1 MGKHDTTKQWGLLN
15 RWVDCLAQIP
25 TVEVIWLEGSLA
37 RNEGTTPS
45 SDIDLRVAISD
56 DAHKQLWE
64 TNRTPLLEGLGEYLP
79 LLPLDFGFVRV
90 LTKAGVVV
98 ELLAYKTSELDGLEA
113 YEWKFLLCRLSTG
126 EPRFKKFPERSPA
139 EMWPD
144 MQELSVDSV
153 RQLANNHMLVLAQVP
168 TPFYS
173 GETYAAR
180 HVLDFSRIELV
191 KLMFRRIGLRY
202 AKRYKHLS
210 EVLPAEFISDL
221 EKTHIR
227 CGESPLEPTAV
238 ADATMRTFDILG
250 KHLQAL
256 SDKVGGGFESEWYY
270 RLRHQVRQMLQPF
283 LRD

>member
-1 MGKHDTTKQWGLLN
+1 MQETRELRHL
-15 RWVDCLAQIP
+15 QIL
-25 TVEVIWLEGSLA
+25 ICGF
-37 RNEGTTPS
+37 
-45 SDIDLRVAISD
+45 AISD

-90 LTKAGVVV
+90 FNQAGVVV

-153 RQLANNHMLVLAQVP
+153 RQLANNHMLYQIWINRLLIRRRSPLSLILEKELVAFRSGTGISTRTGA

-180 HVLDFSRIELV
+180 HVLDFLGLSWSNSCFAEL
-191 KLMFRRIGLRY
+191 
-202 AKRYKHLS
+202 A
-210 EVLPAEFISDL
+210 
-221 EKTHIR
+221 
-227 CGESPLEPTAV
+227 
-238 ADATMRTFDILG
+238 
-250 KHLQAL
+250 
-256 SDKVGGGFESEWYY
+256 
-270 RLRHQVRQMLQPF
+270 
-283 LRD
+283 

>member
-1 MGKHDTTKQWGLLN
+1 MMGKHDTTKQWGLLN

-79 LLPLDFGFVRV
+79 LLPLDFGLVRV

-153 RQLANNHMLVLAQVP
+153 RQLANNHMLYRFLINTLLIIYSLAEA
-168 TPFYS
+168 T
-173 GETYAAR
+173 
-180 HVLDFSRIELV
+180 
-191 KLMFRRIGLRY
+191 
-202 AKRYKHLS
+202 
-210 EVLPAEFISDL
+210 EVATTG
-221 EKTHIR
+221 KTH
-227 CGESPLEPTAV
+227 
-238 ADATMRTFDILG
+238 
-250 KHLQAL
+250 
-256 SDKVGGGFESEWYY
+256 
-270 RLRHQVRQMLQPF
+270 
-283 LRD
+283 